1 MTNHI
6 NSIASTRPG
15 AIHCFSLIQV
25 LRPFRPT
32 ILNGEYR
39 QHTKNTRSSG
49 IQNVMF
55 EFLLRSPPTH
65 TCTPRSITIISIAS
79 VGVKQNVIFPLFD
92 FISCARGSAKNARGG
107 GGSGRSRA
115 NLLAIGV
122 RVIHS

>member
-1 MTNHI
+1 
-6 NSIASTRPG
+6 
-15 AIHCFSLIQV
+15 
-25 LRPFRPT
+25 
-32 ILNGEYR
+32 
-39 QHTKNTRSSG
+39 
-49 IQNVMF
+49 MF

-92 FISCARGSAKNARGG
+92 FISCARESAKNARRGG
-107 GGSGRSRA
+107 GGGSSGRSRA